1 MRPKFEIVENNF
13 KPFPNKSPGLDTIL
27 CLDHMHDR
35 IFKIIFS
42 LLSLKKS
49 LIFLFKKITREHCIL
64 SSTPKL
70 KFAVG
75 NFRRRIFRLHSSY
88 RVTQS
93 NVALF

>member
-49 LIFLFKKITREHCIL
+49 LENTVF
-64 SSTPKL
+64 
-70 KFAVG
+70 
-75 NFRRRIFRLHSSY
+75 
-88 RVTQS
+88 
-93 NVALF
+93 